1 MNSAFAFLLMIFLHI
16 VDDYYMQGVLSNMKQ
31 RQWWEQNAPQKMYRY
46 DYIWALLMHSF
57 SWSFMIMLPA
67 AILAKFAVTDV
78 WVLLFVANMA
88 AHAIVDQMKANDG
101 LINLWKDQLIHLA
114 QIFITAG
121 ALL

>member
-1 MNSAFAFLLMIFLHI
+1 MNSVFAFLMMIFLHI
-16 VDDYYMQGVLSNMKQ
+16 VDDYYLQGVLACMKQ
-31 RQWWEQNAPQKMYRY
+31 RKWWEQNAPQKMYRH

-57 SWSFMIMLPA
+57 SWSFMIMLPP
-67 AILAKFAVTDV
+67 AILAKFAVSDV
-78 WVLLFVANMA
+78 WVLLFAANMA

-114 QIFITAG
+114 QIFITAV